1 MAAGGGVDVSRSSLS
16 VKKDYDFYRNGD
28 GERRHHAKRP
38 NEQDLRRTDVRSS
51 RSRFASEKGEEVQR
65 PPEKRRKF
73 SPILWGVEDE
83 VAKAPSRE
91 KTRTT
96 NKQGVDVTLTRKTSP
111 KEQVNVVMSPEAVEA
126 QGPGVLNQ
134 DVDVTFARKTSP
146 EGQVNVVM
154 SQEPVD
160 ELEEGQ
166 LEEEQEVKQEASPV
180 KKSRW
185 ETGLT
190 SHKEELPSHAD
201 DVVPKTS
208 RWNRSSLSPECG
220 ELVVSEER
228 QCNSS
233 GSGSGRQ
240 SVEKLSGNEYSD
252 NEYFSSD
259 HDELEAEEPASP
271 AQGGM
276 NMLLGSRSV
285 NGFQKLN
292 KINEGTYGIVYRA
305 RDEKTKE
312 IVALK
317 KIKMKEDKYEE
328 EYGFPLT
335 SLREINILLSC
346 NHPSIVNVK
355 EVVVGGKNDS
365 DVYMVMEHLEH
376 DLKGLMERKKQPF
389 STSEVKCLMLQL
401 LEGVHYLHT
410 NWIIHRDLKPSNLLM
425 NNSGELKICDFGMAR
440 QYGSPIK
447 PYTQMVITQWYR
459 PPELLLG
466 AKQYSTA
473 VDMWSIGCIMAELLS
488 QKPLFPGK
496 TELDQLQ
503 KIFAVLGTPNESIWP
518 GFSSLPNAK
527 AKFPTQS
534 YNLLRKKFPAIS
546 FVGGQILSERGF
558 DLLNGL
564 LTLDPEKRLTVEEA
578 LNHSWFHEVPLPK
591 AQDFMPTFPPRR

>member
-1 MAAGGGVDVSRSSLS
+1 
-16 VKKDYDFYRNGD
+16 
-28 GERRHHAKRP
+28 
-38 NEQDLRRTDVRSS
+38 
-51 RSRFASEKGEEVQR
+51 
-65 PPEKRRKF
+65 
-73 SPILWGVEDE
+73 
-83 VAKAPSRE
+83 
-91 KTRTT
+91 
-96 NKQGVDVTLTRKTSP
+96 
-111 KEQVNVVMSPEAVEA
+111 MSPEPGHLTPVQPLEA
-126 QGPGVLNQ
+126 RLSG
-134 DVDVTFARKTSP
+134 KH
-146 EGQVNVVM
+146 
-154 SQEPVD
+154 PVD
-160 ELEEGQ
+160 DLEEGQ
-166 LEEEQEVKQEASPV
+166 LEEEQVMQTPPVNTSRWGTTVLASP
-180 KKSRW
+180 
-185 ETGLT
+185 
-190 SHKEELPSHAD
+190 KEELISLAD
-201 DVVPKTS
+201 NVPRTS
-208 RWNRSSLSPECG
+208 RWNRSSLTPECG
-220 ELVVSEER
+220 ELVVTDQQ

-233 GSGSGRQ
+233 GSGSGHH
-240 SVEKLSGNEYSD
+240 SSEKLSADEFSDREYC
-252 NEYFSSD
+252 SSD
-259 HDELEAEEPASP
+259 HDELENEEPASS

-285 NGFQKLN
+285 NNFQKLN
-292 KINEGTYGIVYRA
+292 KINEGTYGIVYKA
-305 RDEKTKE
+305 RDEITKE

-355 EVVVGGKNDS
+355 EVVVGGKTDS

-376 DLKGLMERKKQPF
+376 DLKGLMDRKKQPF
-389 STSEVKCLMLQL
+389 STSEVKCLMMQL
-401 LEGVHYLHT
+401 LEGVKYLHT

-425 NNSGELKICDFGMAR
+425 NNTGELKICDFGMAR

-447 PYTQMVITQWYR
+447 PYTQMVVTQWYR

-466 AKQYSTA
+466 AKEYSTA

-496 TELDQLQ
+496 SELDQLQ
-503 KIFAVLGTPNESIWP
+503 KIFAVLGTPSEAIWP

-527 AKFPTQS
+527 AKFPTQP

-578 LNHSWFHEVPLPK
+578 LNHGWFHEVPLPK
-591 AQDFMPTFPPRR
+591 SQDFMPTFPPKR

>member
-1 MAAGGGVDVSRSSLS
+1 M
-16 VKKDYDFYRNGD
+16 
-28 GERRHHAKRP
+28 
-38 NEQDLRRTDVRSS
+38 
-51 RSRFASEKGEEVQR
+51 
-65 PPEKRRKF
+65 
-73 SPILWGVEDE
+73 
-83 VAKAPSRE
+83 AKAPSRE
-91 KTRTT
+91 KIRSFTSSTT
-96 NKQGVDVTLTRKTSP
+96 NVIPKQVVDVTLTRKTSS
-111 KEQVNVVMSPEAVEA
+111 KDMVNVVMSPEPVEA
-126 QGPGVLNQ
+126 HEPGIVSQ
-134 DVDVTFARKTSP
+134 DVDVTLTTRKTSSKD
-146 EGQVNVVM
+146 QVDVVM
-154 SQEPVD
+154 SPEPDEAQLPGVHPVD

-166 LEEEQEVKQEASPV
+166 LEEEQQVKQISPV
-180 KKSRW
+180 KKSSRW

-190 SHKEELPSHAD
+190 SHSEAD
-201 DVVPKTS
+201 DVPKTSS

-233 GSGSGRQ
+233 GSGSGHHSAEQ
-240 SVEKLSGNEYSD
+240 LSSHGYSEH
-252 NEYFSSD
+252 EYFSSPN
-259 HDELEAEEPASP
+259 DELEAEEPASP

-355 EVVVGGKNDS
+355 EVVVGGRNDS

-376 DLKGLMERKKQPF
+376 DLKCLMERKKQPF

-591 AQDFMPTFPPRR
+591 SQDFMPTFPPRR